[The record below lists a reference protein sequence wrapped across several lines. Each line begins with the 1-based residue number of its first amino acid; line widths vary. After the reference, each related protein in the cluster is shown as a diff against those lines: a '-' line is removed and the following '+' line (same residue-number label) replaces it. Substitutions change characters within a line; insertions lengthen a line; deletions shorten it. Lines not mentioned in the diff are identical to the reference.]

1 MVPTPRLTTPPTT
14 ASRRSQL
21 PYYRRLASYFYNT
34 WDDPRPAAAA
44 GAAPSSEEAAGPA
57 VVKREIISAG
67 VNSMQA
73 SDKMIRESHSAA
85 RQLAN
90 RSRKKVLKMQTLEQR
105 LSLLHAEIGALDEA
119 AADKRATRT
128 PAHRA
133 NPMHQPQALV
143 EAAASDLNLDDK

>member
-57 VVKREIISAG
+57 VV
-67 VNSMQA
+67 
-73 SDKMIRESHSAA
+73 
-85 RQLAN
+85 RQLAT

-143 EAAASDLNLDDK
+143 EAAASDLNLSR